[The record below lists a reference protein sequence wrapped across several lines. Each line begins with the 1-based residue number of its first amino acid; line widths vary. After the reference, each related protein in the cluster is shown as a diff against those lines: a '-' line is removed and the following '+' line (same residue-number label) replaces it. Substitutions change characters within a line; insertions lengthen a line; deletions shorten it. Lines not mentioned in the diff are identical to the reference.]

1 MASQIARIFFID
13 QRIRSAGSITLKEI
27 MEHADVAS
35 ATAKRDIETLKYTI
49 KAPIIYNRKIRAY
62 IYENEFTLLNYAG
75 EQLFLFYVLAR
86 GAVQNKSY
94 LPLSAEYA
102 RETISEKIKEILPVE
117 FQEIS
122 QNFQYISSDYEK
134 IDYSLLSAILES
146 MVKRQQCELEYLTK
160 GKSGSLRL
168 INPLK
173 VMCYGTKWYLIAFCH
188 KNQGLRTFLF
198 SRIKELILKTQTF
211 DPQKWDNELT
221 ERIES
226 SFGVARGDSIQTA
239 TIKFSDPSSYYVK
252 DQIWHSEQV
261 TSVST
266 IEDEFVVEFQ
276 LPYAKPEELIGKV
289 LKYGATAEI
298 LKPGSLRAL
307 WIREIE
313 MMCEKYLKT
322 HKGKWIWD

>member
-13 QRIRSAGSITLKEI
+13 QRIRSAGSVTLKEI
-27 MEHADVAS
+27 MQHAEVAS

-49 KAPIIYNRKIRAY
+49 NAPIIYDRKIRAY
-62 IYENEFTLLNYAG
+62 TYENEFTLLNYAG

-134 IDYSLLSAILES
+134 IDYSLLSTILES
-146 MVKRQQCELEYLTK
+146 MLNRQQCRLEYLTK
-160 GKSGSLRL
+160 GKSDSIRT

-173 VMCYGTKWYLIAFCH
+173 VICYGTKWYLITFCH

-198 SRIKELILKTQTF
+198 SRIQGLTLTTKTF
-211 DPQKWDNELT
+211 DPQKWEDDLV
-221 ERIES
+221 ERIEG

-239 TIKFSDPSSYYVK
+239 TIKFYDPSSYYVK
-252 DQIWHSEQV
+252 DQIWHPEQ
-261 TSVST
+261 TTIVST
-266 IEDEFVVEFQ
+266 IEGEFVVEFQ

-298 LKPGSLRAL
+298 AEPLSLRDQWL
-307 WIREIE
+307 EEIE
-313 MMCEKYLKT
+313 KMSKKYLSK
-322 HKGKWIWD
+322 

>member
-13 QRIRSAGSITLKEI
+13 QRIRSAGSVTLKEI

-62 IYENEFTLLNYAG
+62 TYENEFTLLNYAG

-117 FQEIS
+117 FQEVS
-122 QNFQYISSDYEK
+122 EKFQYISSDYEK
-134 IDYSLLSAILES
+134 IDYSLLSTILES
-146 MVKRQQCELEYLTK
+146 LVKRQQCELEYLTK
-160 GKSGSLRL
+160 GMSKSLRF

-173 VMCYGTKWYLIAFCH
+173 VICYGTKWYLIAFCH
-188 KNQGLRTFLF
+188 MNQGLRTFLF
-198 SRIKELILKTQTF
+198 SRIEKLTLNTQTF
-211 DPQKWDNELT
+211 DPQKWEVELT
-221 ERIES
+221 ERIEG
-226 SFGVARGDSIQTA
+226 SFGVARGDIVQSA
-239 TIKFSDPSSYYVK
+239 TIKFSDPSSYFVK
-252 DQIWHSEQV
+252 DQIWHPDQ
-261 TSVST
+261 TTNVSM
-266 IEDEFVVEFQ
+266 INDEFVVEFQ

-298 LKPGSLRAL
+298 ISPSSLRKQWL
-307 WIREIE
+307 DQIE
-313 MMCEKYLKT
+313 LMSNRFLS
-322 HKGKWIWD
+322 

>member
-13 QRIRSAGSITLKEI
+13 QRIRSAGSVTLKEI

-62 IYENEFTLLNYAG
+62 TYENEFTLLNYAG

-117 FQEIS
+117 FQEVS
-122 QNFQYISSDYEK
+122 EKFQYISSDYEK
-134 IDYSLLSAILES
+134 IDYSLLSTILES

-160 GKSGSLRL
+160 GKSGSLRI

-173 VMCYGTKWYLIAFCH
+173 VICYGTKWYLIAFCH

-198 SRIKELILKTQTF
+198 SRIKELTLNTQTF
-211 DPQKWDNELT
+211 DPQKWDTELT
-221 ERIES
+221 ERIEG
-226 SFGVARGDSIQTA
+226 SFGVARGDAIQIA
-239 TIKFSDPSSYYVK
+239 TIKFYDPSSYYVK
-252 DQIWHSEQV
+252 DQIWHPEQS
-261 TSVST
+261 TNVST
-266 IEDEFVVEFQ
+266 LGDEFVVEFQ

-289 LKYGATAEI
+289 LKFAATAEI
-298 LKPGSLRAL
+298 VEPLALREQWL
-307 WIREIE
+307 GEIE
-313 MMCEKYLKT
+313 KMGKKYLSK
-322 HKGKWIWD
+322 